1 MNIYER
7 LEFLIRKTS
16 FNIFK
21 YGRRIINRY
30 ELSKSQFDIIVDIYF
45 TSPKS
50 LKSLCKALDL
60 APSTVS
66 EMLDRMEKKDLI
78 VKKKDK
84 KDKRKIKIDITEQAN
99 NIIEDVINRRVE
111 YVKEVLENVEEENLE
126 VFKQVL
132 MKMLECQKSL
142 E

>member
-1 MNIYER
+1 MNIYEE

-21 YGRRIINRY
+21 HGRRIINQY

-45 TSPKS
+45 SSPKS
-50 LKSLCKALDL
+50 LKKLCGALDL

-78 VKKKDK
+78 VKKKDE
-84 KDKRKIKIDITEQAN
+84 KDKRKIKIDITKQAN
-99 NIIEDVINRRVE
+99 KIVKEVINRRVE
-111 YVKEVLENVEEENLE
+111 YVKDVLEDVNEENLE
-126 VFKQVL
+126 ILKQVL

-142 E
+142 D

>member
-1 MNIYER
+1 MNIYEE

-21 YGRRIINRY
+21 HGRRIINQY

-45 TSPKS
+45 SSPKS
-50 LKSLCKALDL
+50 LKKLCNALDL

-78 VKKKDK
+78 VKKKDE
-84 KDKRKIKIDITEQAN
+84 KDKRKIKIDITKQAN
-99 NIIEDVINRRVE
+99 KIIKDVINRRVE
-111 YVKEVLENVEEENLE
+111 YVKEVLEEVNEDNLE
-126 VFKQVL
+126 VLKQVL

-142 E
+142 N